1 MVQAKGGNAMPL
13 LQREPFIFPENL
25 LQGKGAQAGPGTWWV
40 LHTKP
45 RAEKSLARRL
55 LPRHIAFFL
64 PVYHRQWRTGGRLRS
79 SYLPLFPGYL
89 FLFGEPEAR
98 LYSLETNLVV
108 RPLEV
113 KDQVQLHDDL
123 RRVYQ
128 LVMSGSPLAPE
139 DRLVP
144 GSLVEILSGP
154 LAGLEG
160 KILRQ
165 GKHLKFFIE
174 VRFLQQGVSVE
185 IESWMFR
192 PLDRPAD

>member
-1 MVQAKGGNAMPL
+1 MPL
-13 LQREPFIFPENL
+13 LQQEPCIFPESL
-25 LQGKGAQAGPGTWWV
+25 LQGPLAQAGPGSWWV

-55 LPRHIAFFL
+55 LRRNLAFFL
-64 PVYHRQWRTGGRLRS
+64 PVYHRQWRTAGRLRS

-89 FLFGEPEAR
+89 FLFGTAEAR
-98 LYSLETNLVV
+98 LYSLETSLVV

-113 KDQVQLHDDL
+113 KNQDQLHDDL

-128 LVMSGSPLAPE
+128 LVLSGSPLAPQE
-139 DRLVP
+139 RLAP
-144 GSLVEILSGP
+144 GSAVEILSGP

-165 GKHLKFFIE
+165 GKHLKFLVE
-174 VRFLQQGVSVE
+174 VRFLQQGVAVE

-192 PLDRPAD
+192 PIAAKSG